1 MSQSSLTS
9 FQRHL
14 KAQGKRRSTI
24 DRYATIVGR
33 FLREAGVPDEA
44 VTVQHAYAWLVE
56 RGNASGV
63 SSPWY
68 NVNFHAVVA
77 YLTMRGLPIELQGLR
92 PKRVPIQPPQWF
104 TKADTRKLLSAVEQR
119 HFRLL
124 FQLMLATGLRISEA
138 IALQVS
144 DLDRDRPLIRVRCG
158 KGGDG
163 RLVTM
168 TPVLHQRLRDYW
180 RSFKPRGVLFQ
191 RNPGVDDRPLLF
203 GTVHAALKRAGA
215 KAGFTE
221 RVSSHRLRHSF
232 AIHSLRGGMDVVTLQ
247 KAMGHRRLESTVRYL
262 TPDMIRPG
270 VVVDLLHDLEI
281 DP

>member
-14 KAQGKRRSTI
+14 KAQGKRPGTI
-24 DRYATIVGR
+24 DGYATIVGR
-33 FLREAGVPDEA
+33 FLRDTAVPDEA
-44 VTVQHAYAWLVE
+44 VTAQHAYAWLVE

-63 SSPWY
+63 SSAWY
-68 NVNFHAVVA
+68 NVIFHAMVA
-77 YLTMRGLPIELQGLR
+77 YLTMRGLPTELQGLR
-92 PKRVPIQPPQWF
+92 PKRVPLQPPRWF
-104 TKADTRKLLSAVEQR
+104 TRGETKKLLAAVDQR

-138 IALQVS
+138 IALEVS

-163 RLVTM
+163 RLVPM
-168 TPVLHQRLRDYW
+168 TPTLRLRLQDYW
-180 RSFKPRGVLFQ
+180 RSFRPQGVLFQ
-191 RNPGVDDRPLLF
+191 RIPGVDDRPLLVA
-203 GTVHAALKRAGA
+203 TVHAALRRAAA

-247 KAMGHRRLESTVRYL
+247 KTMGHRCLESTARYL